1 MNLKVNFSKTAEKNL
16 DDVLNFIEAKWS
28 KKSKDLYLVKFQK
41 AVSIISMNPKIF
53 PKSSVNKKYRKCVIT
68 KQSTLLYSFGSN
80 EIRIHTVFDTR
91 KDPNKIKKDI
101 KQT

>member
-41 AVSIISMNPKIF
+41 AVSIISMNPEIF

-91 KDPNKIKKDI
+91 QDPNKIKKDI

>member
-41 AVSIISMNPKIF
+41 AVSIISMNPEIF

-80 EIRIHTVFDTR
+80 ELEFTPFSTQDKTQIKLR
-91 KDPNKIKKDI
+91 K
-101 KQT
+101 T

>member
-28 KKSKDLYLVKFQK
+28 KKTKELYLVKFQK
-41 AVSIISMNPKIF
+41 AVSIISMNPEIF
-53 PKSSVNKKYRKCVIT
+53 PKSSVNKKYRKCVVT

-91 KDPNKIKKDI
+91 QDPNKIKKDI
-101 KQT
+101 K

>member
-1 MNLKVNFSKTAEKNL
+1 VNLKVNFSKTAEKNL

-41 AVSIISMNPKIF
+41 AVSIISMNPEIF

-91 KDPNKIKKDI
+91 QDPNKIKKDI